1 MSKLMTRFKNLT
13 SNPRAATLV
22 ATNKLIL
29 PSIKGVR
36 RKKRRKK
43 KRKKKKEK
51 KIGKKKKRKKKEK
64 KKRRKKKGENNISFF
79 KTRLVYCLDGWK
91 AVFCPQR
98 NNNQGRKTND

>member
-1 MSKLMTRFKNLT
+1 MSSSFNIERNIERNLEKEK
-13 SNPRAATLV
+13 REE
-22 ATNKLIL
+22 
-29 PSIKGVR
+29 IKR
-36 RKKRRKK
+36 ERE
-43 KRKKKKEK
+43 KKEK
-51 KIGKKKKRKKKEK
+51 KEKKRE